1 MSDGAAGVQKRWSP
15 LRGLYTWV
23 MGHAEGPYAWWI
35 LAGLSFAESSFFPMP
50 PDVMMIPMIMA
61 DRRHRAFHLAAWTAL
76 WSVIGG
82 AFGYLI
88 GAALYNSVGH
98 WLIQMYGMGGD
109 IAAFRAAYHKYGAW
123 MVLQGMTPIPYKI
136 VSIASGFA
144 GFNFPLFMVLSAITR
159 SFRFMIVGAGLYF
172 FGEPVRVF
180 IEKYLEWVVIMALI
194 GIIGGYVLVR
204 HLFH

>member
-1 MSDGAAGVQKRWSP
+1 MSDGAAQIRKRWSP

-23 MGHAEGPYAWWI
+23 MAQAEGRHAWWV

-61 DRRHRAFHLAAWTAL
+61 DRRHRAFQLAAWTAL

-88 GAALYNSVGH
+88 GSLLYNSVGH

-123 MVLQGMTPIPYKI
+123 MVVQGMTPIPYKI
-136 VSIASGFA
+136 VAIASGFA
-144 GFNFPLFMVLSAITR
+144 GFNFFLFMGLSAITR
-159 SFRFMIVGAGLYF
+159 SFRFLIVGAALYW

-180 IEKYLEWVVIMALI
+180 IEKYLEFVVIGLLVMVIA
-194 GIIGGYVLVR
+194 GYFVAR
-204 HLFH
+204 RLFS

>member
-1 MSDGAAGVQKRWSP
+1 MSDGAQARKRWNP

-23 MGHAEGPYAWWI
+23 MGHAEGPYAWWF
-35 LAGLSFAESSFFPMP
+35 LAALSFAESSFFPMP

-61 DRRHRAFHLAAWTAL
+61 DRKRAFQLAGWTAL

-88 GAALYNSVGH
+88 GAGLYNSVGH

-136 VSIASGFA
+136 ISIASGFA
-144 GFNFPLFMVLSAITR
+144 GFNFFLFMALSTVTR
-159 SFRFMIVGAGLYF
+159 GFRFLIVGAALF
-172 FGEPVRVF
+172 WFGDPVRVF
-180 IEKYLEWVVIMALI
+180 IEKYLEWVVIGVLLV
-194 GIIGGYVLVR
+194 IIAGYLVAR
-204 HLFH
+204 HIFSS

>member
-1 MSDGAAGVQKRWSP
+1 MSDGAAGAAKRWNP
-15 LRGLYTWV
+15 LRSLYTWI
-23 MGHAEGPYAWWI
+23 MSHAEGPNAPWV
-35 LAGLSFAESSFFPMP
+35 LAALSFAESSFFPMP
-50 PDVMMIPMIMA
+50 PDIVMIPMIMA
-61 DRRHRAFHLAAWTAL
+61 DRNKAFRLVMWTAM

-88 GAALYNSVGH
+88 GSLLYNSVGH

-109 IAAFRAAYHKYGAW
+109 IAAFRAAYHKYGSW

-144 GFNFPLFMVLSAITR
+144 GFNFFLFMGLSAITR
-159 SFRFMIVGAGLYF
+159 TFRFMLVGAGLYF

-180 IEKYLEWVVIMALI
+180 IEKYLEWVVIAVLLV
-194 GIIGGYVLVR
+194 IIGGYVLAR
-204 HLFH
+204 HLFS